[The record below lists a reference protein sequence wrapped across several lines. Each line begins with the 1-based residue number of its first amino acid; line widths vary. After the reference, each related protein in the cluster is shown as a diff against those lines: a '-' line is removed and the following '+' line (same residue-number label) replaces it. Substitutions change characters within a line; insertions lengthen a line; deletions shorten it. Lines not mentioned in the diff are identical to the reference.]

1 MMTPAKN
8 PLLSPRDE
16 NGCSKGTAAIRALPA
31 FEDRHLGLQAA
42 LVNFLIA
49 HVEDQN
55 AKIQVLRS
63 EARSEG

>member
-16 NGCSKGTAAIRALPA
+16 TNGQGSAAIRALPA